1 MGYAVE
7 LQLHRD
13 GDLLTLSSPFWS
25 VRHDLKQGGCVTGV
39 TLTHGSGRNLV
50 KAPIGAAVDDRFFE
64 CLETEPDC
72 GIRELGNSVLL
83 RFGGVMRTADG
94 SASPVRY
101 GHTYLYTLYS
111 TRNELRIMP
120 REAFRARVVTACT
133 LDLDPSLDEYAW
145 GSTDYEKR
153 KPRYMDLIG
162 PHHEDIWGD
171 LRGRRGVVVEEHR
184 RPWQVSLFARGRE
197 GLCFTGDSKQYLWD
211 APLASGCRASF
222 SLEKLGD
229 RSRIRLS
236 PLKTSIRETA
246 AKVDHVL
253 EFAWYLIAPNVRNT
267 GRRKLFPAYIGSS
280 PFPGD
285 EQVKAMARS
294 GVNVISFM
302 DDFDYR
308 NQTRNYWHDGEFPP
322 YPPEK
327 MRELARFLKLCHS
340 CGMAVIPYFA
350 GGILSPE
357 APVFARHAREWYTA
371 VKPDGQLRYHPAA
384 MGGTQGGFMCPDSGW
399 AQFLE
404 SYIKRCVD
412 ELGFDGYY
420 LDYGGPRVCRNPSHF
435 PGEHNG
441 ADGLIGMMQNLR
453 QWLGDERIMIAH
465 SGGASCWLMHHN
477 VADGIVTLEEGKR
490 NGGIYQSLEEFPPSI
505 PFMGSAAVSLVP
517 NVFFSRPG
525 IRDGK
530 RLLHQGISHAVLLD
544 AIPYPYVFWHDRFG
558 YERWQEAVS
567 DPLGIYAAYRKL
579 SDIDFT
585 RYAFHGPDSGIAESN
600 RKAVKAAA
608 YVGNNDAFIVV
619 SNTGS
624 RKVSPVSVKLNVALG
639 DGTRIDRVIALA
651 GLGKFDFVVRRV
663 CADPHLLP
671 TVPPIQS

>member
-1 MGYAVE
+1 ME

-13 GDLLTLSSPFWS
+13 GDSLTLSSPFWK
-25 VRHDLKQGGCVTGV
+25 VRHDLKQGGCVSCV
-39 TLTHGSGRNLV
+39 TITHGSAKNLL
-50 KAPIGAAVDDRFFE
+50 KAPIAAAVDGRFFE

-72 GIRELGNSVLL
+72 RVRRLTDSILVE
-83 RFGGVMRTADG
+83 FGGVMQSVGG
-94 SASPVRY
+94 SASPIRY
-101 GHTYLYTLYS
+101 EHSYLYTLYS
-111 TRNELRIMP
+111 IRNELRIIP
-120 REAFRARVVTACT
+120 RATFRARIVTACAVE
-133 LDLDPSLDEYAW
+133 LDPSLDEYAW

-171 LRGRRGVVVEEHR
+171 LHGRPGMVVEEHR
-184 RPWQVSLFARGRE
+184 RPWQVSVFARGRE
-197 GLCFTGDSKQYLWD
+197 GLCLTGDSKQYSWD
-211 APLASGCRASF
+211 APLSRGNSAAF
-222 SLEKLGD
+222 SLEKLAD

-236 PLKTSIRETA
+236 PLRIGARQTA
-246 AKVDHVL
+246 ARIDRTL
-253 EFAWYLIAPNVRNT
+253 AFAWYLIAPNVRAT
-267 GRRKLFPAYIGSS
+267 GRRKLFPAFIGSS
-280 PFPGD
+280 PFPCG

-302 DDFDYR
+302 DDFDYK

-322 YPPEK
+322 YPPGK
-327 MRELARFLKLCHS
+327 MAELARFLKLCHS
-340 CGMAVIPYFA
+340 CGIAVIPYFA

-399 AQFLE
+399 VQFLE

-420 LDYGGPRVCRNPSHF
+420 LDYGGPRVCRNPGHL

-453 QWLGDERIMIAH
+453 QWLGDDRIMIAH

-490 NGGIYQSLEEFPPSI
+490 HGGIYQSLDQFPPSI

-544 AIPYPYVFWHDRFG
+544 TIPYPYVFWHDRFG
-558 YERWQEAVS
+558 YDQWQEAVS
-567 DPLGIYAAYRKL
+567 DPAGIYAAYRKL
-579 SDIDFT
+579 RDIDFT
-585 RYAFHGPDSGIAESN
+585 RYKFHGPDSGIASTN

-608 YVGNNDAFIVV
+608 YVGDSDAFIVV

-624 RKVSPVSVKLNVALG
+624 RRAAAILLKLDTVLG
-639 DGTRIDRVIALA
+639 NGTRIDQAIALA
-651 GLGKFDFVVRRV
+651 GLEKFEFVVERV
-663 CADPHLLP
+663 P
-671 TVPPIQS
+671 